1 MLNLI
6 LLLCIVLLLLPF
18 SMKQTLKKVFPLLLA
33 GIAVIFMVYG
43 IENSSRLSIRALDE
57 KNEFSE
63 GTEVHIKEI
72 WVNGEEMD
80 FLHEYKGVW
89 IEEENQL
96 IWRSYDQIEGMTD
109 EIQIELPK
117 QAEVRIV
124 FEKNKWRGKAFVSSG
139 GYREWIDCYEGTG
152 DSEDYVVE
160 FVMEKGNIEL
170 YLKYGLLIFILI
182 LGMIN
187 VFFYFYRKRKGI
199 DSFIKKEHEIWM
211 DILKIVSAMMI
222 VLIHSSG
229 SIYANCFGEEKWVAA
244 LVINAIPRFA
254 VPCFFMIS
262 GIVLLPKKYDME
274 QVKDKIIR
282 VMIPLVFFSVLAIL
296 LRKVLWGEGEV
307 IRDILLL
314 PFRRA
319 DGGMW
324 YAYQLIWIYISL
336 PILTKLYQSFSYR
349 EREYF
354 IGVTLL
360 LPSVIN
366 YIILLFSLPVDL
378 AFTSTNLYIMV
389 QYWGILV
396 LGRYLYDR
404 YAEKKKMIGKS
415 ALMMIIGV
423 LWIIGSAYY
432 VSERK
437 GSPMYNMFEEL
448 SLPVIFYSSG
458 VLLFVYSLKEQF
470 CKISEGRKRII
481 QEVASVSLGVYF
493 MHSMV
498 IWILRSFTVGDITL
512 SIDGGIIQVLV
523 CAGCYYLIS
532 LGMACLM
539 KRIPVIKHLVV

>member
-222 VLIHSSG
+222 VLIYSSG
-229 SIYANCFGEEKWVAA
+229 SIYANCFGEEKWVVA

>member
-18 SMKQTLKKVFPLLLA
+18 SMKQTLKKVFPFLLA

-80 FLHEYKGVW
+80 FLHEYKGAW

-366 YIILLFSLPVDL
+366 YIILLFSLPADL

-415 ALMMIIGV
+415 VLMMIIGV

>member
-1 MLNLI
+1 M
-6 LLLCIVLLLLPF
+6 
-18 SMKQTLKKVFPLLLA
+18 
-33 GIAVIFMVYG
+33 
-43 IENSSRLSIRALDE
+43 
-57 KNEFSE
+57 
-63 GTEVHIKEI
+63 
-72 WVNGEEMD
+72 
-80 FLHEYKGVW
+80 W
-89 IEEENQL
+89 IEEENKL
-96 IWRSYDQIEGMTD
+96 VWRSYDQRKDMTD

-117 QAEVRIV
+117 QAEVKIV

-139 GYREWIDCYEGTG
+139 GYQEWIDCYEGTG

-160 FVMEKGNIEL
+160 FVMEKGNVEL

-187 VFFYFYRKRKGI
+187 VFFYFYRRRKGI
-199 DSFIKKEHEIWM
+199 DSFRKKEHEIWM

-229 SIYANCFGEEKWVAA
+229 SIYGNCFGEEKWMAA

-262 GIVLLPKKYDME
+262 GIVLLPKKYDRE
-274 QVKDKIIR
+274 QVKNKIIR
-282 VMIPLVFFSVLAIL
+282 VMIPLVCFSVLAIL
-296 LRKVLWGEGEV
+296 LRKILWGEGEV

-324 YAYQLIWIYISL
+324 YAYQLIWIYLSL

-360 LPSVIN
+360 LPSVMN

-378 AFTSTNLYIMV
+378 VFTSTNLYIMV
-389 QYWGILV
+389 QYWGLLV

-404 YAEKKKMIGKS
+404 YAEKKMIGRS
-415 ALMMIIGV
+415 AFMMIIGV

-432 VSERK
+432 ISERK

-470 CKISEGRKRII
+470 CKISEGNKRII
-481 QEVASVSLGVYF
+481 QEVASVSLGVYL

-498 IWILRSFTVGDITL
+498 IWILRSFTVGGITL

-523 CAGCYYLIS
+523 CAVCYYLIS
-532 LGMACLM
+532 LGIACLM
-539 KRIPVIKHLVV
+539 KRVPVIKHLVV

>member
-6 LLLCIVLLLLPF
+6 LLLCIVLLLLPL
-18 SMKQTLKKVFPLLLA
+18 SMKQTLKKVFPFLLA

-43 IENSSRLSIRALDE
+43 IENSSRLSIRALNE
-57 KNEFSE
+57 KNDFSE

-72 WVNGEEMD
+72 WVNGEKVD
-80 FLHEYKGVW
+80 FLHEYEGIW
-89 IEEENQL
+89 IEEESQL
-96 IWRSYDQIEGMTD
+96 VWRSYDQIEGMTD

-117 QAEVRIV
+117 QAEVKII

-139 GYREWIDCYEGTG
+139 GYQEWIDCYEGTG

-160 FVMEKGNIEL
+160 FVMEKGNVEL

-187 VFFYFYRKRKGI
+187 VFFYFYRRRKGI
-199 DSFIKKEHEIWM
+199 DSFRKKEHEIWM

-229 SIYANCFGEEKWVAA
+229 SIYGNCFGEEKWMAA

-262 GIVLLPKKYDME
+262 GIVLLPKKYDRE
-274 QVKDKIIR
+274 QVKNKIIR
-282 VMIPLVFFSVLAIL
+282 VMIPLVCFSVLAIL
-296 LRKVLWGEGEV
+296 LRKILWGEGEV

-324 YAYQLIWIYISL
+324 YAYQLIWIYLSL

-360 LPSVIN
+360 LPSVMN

-378 AFTSTNLYIMV
+378 VFTSTNLYIMV
-389 QYWGILV
+389 QYWGLLV

-404 YAEKKKMIGKS
+404 YAEKKMIGRS
-415 ALMMIIGV
+415 AFMMIIGV

-432 VSERK
+432 ISERK

-470 CKISEGRKRII
+470 CKISEGNKRII
-481 QEVASVSLGVYF
+481 QEVASVSLGVYL

-498 IWILRSFTVGDITL
+498 IWILRSFTVGGITL

-523 CAGCYYLIS
+523 CAVCYYLIS
-532 LGMACLM
+532 LGIACLM
-539 KRIPVIKHLVV
+539 KRVPVIKHLVV

>member
-18 SMKQTLKKVFPLLLA
+18 SMKQTLKKVFPFLLV

-43 IENSSRLSIRALDE
+43 IENSSRLSIRALNE
-57 KNEFSE
+57 KNDFSE

-72 WVNGEEMD
+72 WVNGEKVD
-80 FLHEYKGVW
+80 FLHEYEGIW
-89 IEEENQL
+89 IEEESQL
-96 IWRSYDQIEGMTD
+96 VWRSYDQIDGMTD

-117 QAEVRIV
+117 QAEVKIV
-124 FEKNKWRGKAFVSSG
+124 FEKNKWRGKAFVNSR
-139 GYREWIDCYEGTG
+139 GYQEWIDCYEETG
-152 DSEDYVVE
+152 DSKSYVVE
-160 FVMEKGNIEL
+160 FVIEKGNVEL

-187 VFFYFYRKRKGI
+187 VFFYFYRRRKGI
-199 DSFIKKEHEIWM
+199 DSFRKKEHEIWM

-229 SIYANCFGEEKWVAA
+229 SIYRNCFGEEKWVAA

-274 QVKDKIIR
+274 QVKNKIIR
-282 VMIPLVFFSVLAIL
+282 VMIPLGCFSVLAIL
-296 LRKVLWGEGEV
+296 LRKILWGEGDV

-319 DGGMW
+319 DVGMW

-354 IGVTLL
+354 IGVTLV
-360 LPSVIN
+360 LPSVMN

-389 QYWGILV
+389 QYWGLLV

-404 YAEKKKMIGKS
+404 YAEKKRIGKS
-415 ALMMIIGV
+415 AFVMIIGL

-432 VSERK
+432 VSKRDRK
-437 GSPMYNMFEEL
+437 
-448 SLPVIFYSSG
+448 
-458 VLLFVYSLKEQF
+458 
-470 CKISEGRKRII
+470 
-481 QEVASVSLGVYF
+481 SVV
-493 MHSMV
+493 
-498 IWILRSFTVGDITL
+498 
-512 SIDGGIIQVLV
+512 
-523 CAGCYYLIS
+523 
-532 LGMACLM
+532 
-539 KRIPVIKHLVV
+539 

>member
-1 MLNLI
+1 M
-6 LLLCIVLLLLPF
+6 LLLLPF
-18 SMKQTLKKVFPLLLA
+18 SMKQTLKKVFPFLLV

-43 IENSSRLSIRALDE
+43 IENSSRLSIRALNE
-57 KNEFSE
+57 KNDFSE

-72 WVNGEEMD
+72 WVNGEKVD
-80 FLHEYKGVW
+80 FLHEYEGIW
-89 IEEENQL
+89 IEEESQL
-96 IWRSYDQIEGMTD
+96 VWRSYDQIDGMTD

-117 QAEVRIV
+117 QAEVKIV
-124 FEKNKWRGKAFVSSG
+124 FEKNKWRGKAFVNSR
-139 GYREWIDCYEGTG
+139 GYQEWIDCYEETG
-152 DSEDYVVE
+152 DSKSYVVE
-160 FVMEKGNIEL
+160 FVIEKGNVEL

-187 VFFYFYRKRKGI
+187 VFFYFYRRRKGI
-199 DSFIKKEHEIWM
+199 DSFRKKEHEIWM

-229 SIYANCFGEEKWVAA
+229 SIYRNCFGEEKWVAA

-274 QVKDKIIR
+274 QVKNKIIR
-282 VMIPLVFFSVLAIL
+282 VMIPLGCFSVLAIL
-296 LRKVLWGEGEV
+296 LRKILWGEGDV

-319 DGGMW
+319 DVGMW

-354 IGVTLL
+354 IGVTLV
-360 LPSVIN
+360 LPSVMN

-389 QYWGILV
+389 QYWGLLV

-404 YAEKKKMIGKS
+404 YAEKKRIGKS
-415 ALMMIIGV
+415 AFVMIIGL

-432 VSERK
+432 VSKRK
-437 GSPMYNMFEEL
+437 GSPMDNMFEEL

-470 CKISEGRKRII
+470 CKISEGNKRII
-481 QEVASVSLGVYF
+481 QEIASVSLGVYF
-493 MHSMV
+493 VHSMV
-498 IWILRSFTVGDITL
+498 IWILCSFTVGGITL
-512 SIDGGIIQVLV
+512 SIDGDMIQVLV
-523 CAGCYYLIS
+523 CAVCYYLIS

-539 KRIPVIKHLVV
+539 KRVPVIKHLVV

>member
-18 SMKQTLKKVFPLLLA
+18 SMKQTFKKVFPFLLA

-139 GYREWIDCYEGTG
+139 GYREWIDCYEETG

-229 SIYANCFGEEKWVAA
+229 SIYANCFGEEKWVVA

-354 IGVTLL
+354 IGITLL

-415 ALMMIIGV
+415 VLMMIIGV

-432 VSERK
+432 ISERK

-498 IWILRSFTVGDITL
+498 IWILRSFTVGGITL

>member
-18 SMKQTLKKVFPLLLA
+18 SMKQTLKKVFPFLLA

-63 GTEVHIKEI
+63 GTEVHIKEV
-72 WVNGEEMD
+72 WVNGETVD
-80 FLHEYKGVW
+80 FLHEYEGVW
-89 IEEENQL
+89 IEEENKL
-96 IWRSYDQIEGMTD
+96 VWRSYDQRKDMTD

-117 QAEVRIV
+117 QAEVKIV

-139 GYREWIDCYEGTG
+139 GYQEWIDCYEGTG

-160 FVMEKGNIEL
+160 FVMEKGNVEL

-187 VFFYFYRKRKGI
+187 VFFYFYRRRKGI
-199 DSFIKKEHEIWM
+199 DSFRKKEHEIWM

-229 SIYANCFGEEKWVAA
+229 SIYGNCFGEEKWMAA

-262 GIVLLPKKYDME
+262 GIVLLPKKYDRE
-274 QVKDKIIR
+274 QVKNKIIR
-282 VMIPLVFFSVLAIL
+282 VMIPLVCFSVLAIL
-296 LRKVLWGEGEV
+296 LRKILWGEGEV

-324 YAYQLIWIYISL
+324 YAYQLIWIYLSL

-360 LPSVIN
+360 LPSVMN

-378 AFTSTNLYIMV
+378 VFTSTNLYIMV
-389 QYWGILV
+389 QYWGLLV

-404 YAEKKKMIGKS
+404 YAEKKMIGRS
-415 ALMMIIGV
+415 AFMMIIGG

-432 VSERK
+432 ISERK

-470 CKISEGRKRII
+470 CKISEGNKRII
-481 QEVASVSLGVYF
+481 QEVASVSLGVYL

-498 IWILRSFTVGDITL
+498 IWILRSFTVGGITL

-523 CAGCYYLIS
+523 CAVCYYLIS
-532 LGMACLM
+532 LGIACLM
-539 KRIPVIKHLVV
+539 KRVPVIKHLVV